1 MPLYDYI
8 CAACGRRFEVIHG
21 VHDPAPEACPLCGSG
36 PIRKAFAPPTIVFKG
51 SGWAKK
57 ERRSA
62 SGGAKK
68 TSDESGEKKTSDESG
83 EKSSPTS
90 PSDKTSSGDASS
102 SGSSSSTSTSTSTTS
117 SSSSD

>member
-62 SGGAKK
+62 SAAGKK
-68 TSDESGEKKTSDESG
+68 ASDESG
-83 EKSSPTS
+83 EKSSTTPPADK
-90 PSDKTSSGDASS
+90 PSGGDA
-102 SGSSSSTSTSTSTTS
+102 GSSSASTSTTS
-117 SSSSD
+117 TPSSSTSD